1 MTGNGITSLL
11 VVDDYEGW
19 RSQVRTIL
27 QARSDWKIIAEACDG
42 PDAVEKATELRPD
55 IVLLDLGLPKLNGIK
70 VAHIIRQRCP
80 QSKIIFLTE
89 NRDTDIRS
97 DAMSTGASGYI
108 LKVNAVH
115 DLLEAIAGAF
125 CDHKPAALLA

>member
-1 MTGNGITSLL
+1 MTGNGITTLL

-19 RSQVRTIL
+19 RSQVRKIL

-70 VAHIIRQRCP
+70 VARIIRQRCP

-97 DAMSTGASGYI
+97 DAMRQARRVIS
-108 LKVNAVH
+108 
-115 DLLEAIAGAF
+115 
-125 CDHKPAALLA
+125 